1 MKTNKPRSIPMD
13 KLLALLSTI
22 EPLSEGFKKALKK
35 EIVMLPLPKNH
46 MLLEAAKVAEHAYF
60 LDSGFAM
67 SFRYLQGKKH
77 IEEFYPQGKIVISPR
92 SFFEQIP
99 SKESIQLLEASEVLH
114 IRYDSVMSLL
124 RRYPEADSIY
134 RATMNQ
140 YYEESRAR
148 IHDFQYLTAV
158 ERYEKL
164 HASYPRLEQLVPQE
178 YIASYLG
185 IVPQSLSR
193 IKKSLEDS

>member
-1 MKTNKPRSIPMD
+1 MN
-13 KLLALLSTI
+13 KLLAVLSTI

-35 EIVMLPLPKNH
+35 EVVMLALPKNH
-46 MLLEAAKVAEHAYF
+46 MLLEAAKVAEYAYF
-60 LDSGFAM
+60 LNSGFAM
-67 SFRYLQGKKH
+67 SFRYVHGKKH
-77 IEEFYPQGKIVISPR
+77 IEEFYPQEKIVLSPR

-99 SKESIQLLEASEVLH
+99 SKESIQLLEPSEVLYIH
-114 IRYDSVMSLL
+114 YDSVMTLL
-124 RRYPEADSIY
+124 RRYPEADSLY

-140 YYEESRAR
+140 YYEESRTR
-148 IHDFQYLTAV
+148 IHDFQYLRAA

-185 IVPQSLSR
+185 IAPQSLSR
-193 IKKSLEDS
+193 IKKSLGDS

>member
-1 MKTNKPRSIPMD
+1 MD

-22 EPLSEGFKKALKK
+22 EPLSERFRRALKK
-35 EIVMLPLPKNH
+35 KIVILPLPKNH
-46 MLLEAAKVAEHAYF
+46 MLLEAAKVAGHAYF
-60 LDSGFAM
+60 LNSGFAM
-67 SFRYLQGKKH
+67 SFRYINGKKH

-99 SKESIQLLEASEVLH
+99 SKESIQLLEAGEVLL
-114 IRYDSVMSLL
+114 ISYESVMSLL
-124 RRYPEADSIY
+124 QHYPEADSIY

-140 YYEESRAR
+140 YYEESRSR
-148 IHDFQYLTAV
+148 IHDLQYLSAV

-164 HASYPRLEQLVPQE
+164 HDTYPRLEQLVPQE

-193 IKKSLEDS
+193 IKKSLGDT